1 MNIQRA
7 GHEGAALQN
16 NALNNQNRQ
25 VDRNTQPAGQQQTT
39 QRAAANPIDT
49 YTPARTTRPRTEP
62 RTDEALMAG
71 QNPEPIVANE
81 PQNNTNQEPARQ
93 AAAPAANG
101 GAAEAPA
108 PTQNNEQNVSA
119 DRNIQDRREQ
129 NQVQQRQQQAVER
142 FARQNE
148 PNRNRA
154 VDMIA

>member
-7 GHEGAALQN
+7 GNEVGALQN
-16 NALNNQNRQ
+16 NALNNQNQQ
-25 VDRNTQPAGQQQTT
+25 VDRNAQPAGQQQAT
-39 QRAAANPIDT
+39 QRAPINPIDT
-49 YTPARTTRPRTEP
+49 YTPAQTTRPQTEP
-62 RTDEALMAG
+62 RTDEALMEG

-81 PQNNTNQEPARQ
+81 PQNDMNQEPAQ
-93 AAAPAANG
+93 QTAAPTENA

-108 PTQNNEQNVSA
+108 AAENTEQDVAA
-119 DRNIQDRREQ
+119 DRNVQNRQEQ